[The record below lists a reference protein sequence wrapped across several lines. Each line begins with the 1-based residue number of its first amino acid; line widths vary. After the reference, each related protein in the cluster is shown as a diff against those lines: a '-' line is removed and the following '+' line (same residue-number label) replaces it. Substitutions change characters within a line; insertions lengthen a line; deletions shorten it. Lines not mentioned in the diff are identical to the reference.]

1 MTRKQIVMVAILM
14 CGAALSV
21 LNQTS
26 VSPMLPSIMEQMNV
40 SSATAQWLVSGYT
53 LVMAIFV
60 PVSAYFMERFSTR
73 KIFFSAIIMFIA
85 GSVLCAIAPNFAVL
99 LVGRCLQGGS
109 AGILMPLATAVMLL
123 VFPLEKRGTAMG
135 LYSLVNMLMPALG
148 PSLTGFLTDAIG
160 WQRVYI
166 GIGAVAIVLA
176 LLAIPTLSNYGD
188 TSDVKLDVPSLIL
201 CSLGLIGVL
210 YGISE
215 IGNNGFTVI
224 TVLSAILGIVVI
236 GFFCRRQFKLEQP
249 LLDLN
254 VFKYFRF
261 TMGLCILMGF
271 QLVVNANAVVLPL
284 LMQQGLGMTASQS
297 GLVNLPGSLVA
308 AVAALCAGK
317 LFDKFGARII
327 ATIGAVVVLVGYI
340 GMTFTGTGTSLGM
353 LMFWGVFCSAGLMFA
368 TTPLNTWSLGFLPD
382 ELIPHGNA
390 VSNTMRQVA
399 SAVGT
404 AILVSVMSM
413 VETGRL
419 NVGDAITTATISGA
433 KTVYIIVDVCIVVI
447 ALAIAIFVKGKEK
460 TYEKAAATVLE
471 AREDLEAMEQE
482 AAEARKKAYEPAN

>member
-1 MTRKQIVMVAILM
+1 MTKKQVVMVVILM
-14 CGAALSV
+14 LGAALSV

-60 PVSAYFMERFSTR
+60 PVSAYFMERFTTR
-73 KIFFSAIIMFIA
+73 KIFFTAIIMFIV
-85 GSVLCAIAPNFAVL
+85 GSVLCAIAPNFAIL
-99 LVGRCLQGGS
+99 LIGRCLQGGS

-166 GIGAVAIVLA
+166 GIGAIALVLA

-188 TSDVKLDVPSLIL
+188 TADVKLDIPSVIL

-215 IGNNGFTVI
+215 IGNSGIDVI
-224 TVLSAILGIVVI
+224 TVLAVVVGVVI
-236 GFFCRRQFKLEQP
+236 LGFFCRRQFKLEQP

-254 VFKYFRF
+254 VFKFFRF

-297 GLVNLPGSLVA
+297 GLVSLPGSLIA
-308 AVAALCAGK
+308 AVGALCAGK
-317 LFDKFGARII
+317 LFDKYGARII
-327 ATIGAVVVLVGYI
+327 ATIGACVLLVGYV
-340 GMTFTGTGTSLGM
+340 GLTFTGMGTSLGM
-353 LMFWGVFCSAGLMFA
+353 LMFWNVFCSAGLIFA
-368 TTPLNTWSLGFLPD
+368 TTPLNTWCLGFLPD

-399 SAVGT
+399 AAVGT
-404 AILVSVMSM
+404 AVLVSVMSM
-413 VETGRL
+413 VETGRI
-419 NVGDAITTATISGA
+419 NIGEAVTTATIAGA
-433 KTVYIIVDVCIVVI
+433 KTMYIIVDVCIVVI

-471 AREDLEAMEQE
+471 AREDLEEMEE
-482 AAEARKKAYEPAN
+482 ADAAKKSMEIVE